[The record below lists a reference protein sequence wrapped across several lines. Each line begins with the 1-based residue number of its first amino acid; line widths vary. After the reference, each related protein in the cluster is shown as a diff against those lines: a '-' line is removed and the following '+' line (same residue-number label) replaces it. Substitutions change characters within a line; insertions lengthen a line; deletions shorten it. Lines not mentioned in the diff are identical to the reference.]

1 MKIDAQFYGNNAQIN
16 MYENLKDEGN
26 FDRLLFLI
34 SKSFSNVFVGTCK
47 TSIALEIII
56 FLATK
61 HFFKKP
67 I

>member
-1 MKIDAQFYGNNAQIN
+1 

-34 SKSFSNVFVGTCK
+34 LKSFSNVFVGICK
-47 TSIALEIII
+47 MFIVLEIII
-56 FLATK
+56 FLVIK
-61 HFFKKP
+61 YFFKKF